1 MEMEKYKRAARTI
14 LTPKVG
20 YGLADELKRA
30 GFWIK
35 TVLDKPQAVDIL
47 LRNHT
52 VDMMDKRR
60 IECLAFVLDNS
71 DFRIADAF
79 FPSSDI
85 LMGKARKEAISVVGK
100 WKDRDS
106 WRRSLDWDDESEDA
120 NVDDITNASD
130 ADCIKNEKN
139 GARWKLE
146 SSDSKATSITI
157 VLKTVGGSMFDI
169 FCD

>member
-20 YGLADELKRA
+20 YGLADELKTE

-60 IECLAFVLDNS
+60 IECLAVVLDNS
-71 DFRIADAF
+71 DFVEVLQKAKLRCLKTLFWGDINDEVLKRIADTCF
-79 FPSSDI
+79 SY
-85 LMGKARKEAISVVGK
+85 
-100 WKDRDS
+100 
-106 WRRSLDWDDESEDA
+106 
-120 NVDDITNASD
+120 
-130 ADCIKNEKN
+130 
-139 GARWKLE
+139 
-146 SSDSKATSITI
+146 
-157 VLKTVGGSMFDI
+157 
-169 FCD
+169 

>member
-35 TVLDKPQAVDIL
+35 TVLDKPQAIDIL

-60 IECLAFVLDNS
+60 IECLAVVLDNS
-71 DFRIADAF
+71 DFV
-79 FPSSDI
+79 
-85 LMGKARKEAISVVGK
+85 E
-100 WKDRDS
+100 S

-130 ADCIKNEKN
+130 ADCIKNENN
-139 GARWKLE
+139 GAWWKLE
-146 SSDSKATSITI
+146 SSD
-157 VLKTVGGSMFDI
+157 TVGGSMFDI

>member
-20 YGLADELKRA
+20 YGWADELKRA

-60 IECLAFVLDNS
+60 IECLAVVLDNS
-71 DFRIADAF
+71 YFVEV
-79 FPSSDI
+79 
-85 LMGKARKEAISVVGK
+85 LHKGKFEV
-100 WKDRDS
+100 
-106 WRRSLDWDDESEDA
+106 SEDPFF
-120 NVDDITNASD
+120 
-130 ADCIKNEKN
+130 
-139 GARWKLE
+139 
-146 SSDSKATSITI
+146 
-157 VLKTVGGSMFDI
+157 GGL
-169 FCD
+169 

>member
-1 MEMEKYKRAARTI
+1 MVINVSARVKEGSDEKK
-14 LTPKVG
+14 LS
-20 YGLADELKRA
+20 GLVT
-30 GFWIK
+30 GIPVW
-35 TVLDKPQAVDIL
+35 
-47 LRNHT
+47 NHT

-60 IECLAFVLDNS
+60 IECLAVVLDNS
-71 DFRIADAF
+71 DFV
-79 FPSSDI
+79 
-85 LMGKARKEAISVVGK
+85 E
-100 WKDRDS
+100 S

-139 GARWKLE
+139 GAWWKLE